1 VGASAARGARQRGGG
16 GAVPGRGT
24 ESFIVAGGVGG
35 DAGPREPREAARVA
49 ALHGHGCLA
58 DAGPPK
64 DGIAVHFPLGTEDGR
79 ADLDRRRWW
88 RRIWRS
94 LHRRRRMDIMEGRS
108 RRQ

>member
-1 VGASAARGARQRGGG
+1 MGVRARDPQRRGGG
-16 GAVPGRGT
+16 GGKGIGT
-24 ESFIVAGGVGG
+24 ACFIVAGGVGG